1 MVGLECLG
9 KITPICISKKLGL
22 YIKNADD
29 KYLRDQIKDELID
42 DYNKNLER
50 NADFRKEIIQCFCD
64 KYYSGLL
71 NANYFKYNSRQII
84 SLISKYL
91 IIFDYEFS
99 NDSIITDDEIFDRC
113 DEDKL
118 STELKKTPLINPL
131 DEYEIEYKF
140 LYLYNFVERSKT
152 NKRDDL
158 DMIFYTGF
166 PNWQFNEIF
175 NRFIIKTF
183 KERKE
188 VYILY
193 KYYDNYENEYNDKIG
208 GLISFGKKFDI
219 VIKQSSDYMKLDFI
233 VETLLAAENNQ
244 YSILNYISLIEMLIV
259 NPKCDTRNQM
269 KQKLKFFI
277 NNDILKANEESE
289 IEYYSGLIYDIRS
302 RLIHG
307 NFNSLKKELIKY
319 KNRYMQSFNFD
330 YGEYK
335 EENWILISISIKL
348 RQIVKNIMIKFF
360 NEYEKLED
368 FKFDRIN
375 SI

>member
-193 KYYDNYENEYNDKIG
+193 KYY
-208 GLISFGKKFDI
+208 
-219 VIKQSSDYMKLDFI
+219 
-233 VETLLAAENNQ
+233 
-244 YSILNYISLIEMLIV
+244 
-259 NPKCDTRNQM
+259 
-269 KQKLKFFI
+269 
-277 NNDILKANEESE
+277 
-289 IEYYSGLIYDIRS
+289 
-302 RLIHG
+302 
-307 NFNSLKKELIKY
+307 
-319 KNRYMQSFNFD
+319 
-330 YGEYK
+330 
-335 EENWILISISIKL
+335 
-348 RQIVKNIMIKFF
+348 
-360 NEYEKLED
+360 
-368 FKFDRIN
+368 
-375 SI
+375 

>member
-1 MVGLECLG
+1 M
-9 KITPICISKKLGL
+9 
-22 YIKNADD
+22 
-29 KYLRDQIKDELID
+29 
-42 DYNKNLER
+42 
-50 NADFRKEIIQCFCD
+50 
-64 KYYSGLL
+64 
-71 NANYFKYNSRQII
+71 
-84 SLISKYL
+84 
-91 IIFDYEFS
+91 
-99 NDSIITDDEIFDRC
+99 
-113 DEDKL
+113 
-118 STELKKTPLINPL
+118 INPL

-219 VIKQSSDYMKLDFI
+219 VIKQSSDYLKLDFI

>member
-50 NADFRKEIIQCFCD
+50 NAD
-64 KYYSGLL
+64 
-71 NANYFKYNSRQII
+71 YFKYNSRQII

-219 VIKQSSDYMKLDFI
+219 VIKQSSDYLKLDFI